1 VTAVNSI
8 FWIITFVYVPD
19 NLMKVPKT
27 VVPPGDKVELTTEI
41 VSIVKSPLTFAAR
54 SIIVESFI
62 TAESYT

>member
-1 VTAVNSI
+1 MTVVNSI

-19 NLMKVPKT
+19 YLMKVPRAM
-27 VVPPGDKVELTTEI
+27 VPPGDKEELTTEI

>member
-1 VTAVNSI
+1 
-8 FWIITFVYVPD
+8 
-19 NLMKVPKT
+19 

-62 TAESYT
+62 TALSYT